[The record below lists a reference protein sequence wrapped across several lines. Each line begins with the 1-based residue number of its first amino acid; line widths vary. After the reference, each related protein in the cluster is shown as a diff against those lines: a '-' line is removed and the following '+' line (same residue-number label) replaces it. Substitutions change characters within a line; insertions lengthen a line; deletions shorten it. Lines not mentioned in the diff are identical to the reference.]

1 MHSSTDSAKLNFR
14 KSSYSNPN
22 NCVEVADVPGG
33 DAAVRDSM
41 NPWRDTSSYPGRSG
55 ALFSTRY
62 VDGRHAGQ

>member
-1 MHSSTDSAKLNFR
+1 MYLSTDSAELNFR

-41 NPWRDTSSYPGRSG
+41 NPLEGHLIVSGQEWG
-55 ALFSTRY
+55 ALLNAVR
-62 VDGRHAGQ
+62 RR